1 MIRDSGNAGLAKSA
15 SGQPLST
22 RLATSSLGMTRRLGG
37 RRWHTV
43 HQTPMTMKRAIR
55 IGIVADYDPKNK
67 YHVATEQSVAHAAE
81 ALGVT
86 AESRWLD
93 TDTLDNTAAE
103 ARLAEC
109 DAIWCGT
116 SSPYRSMEGALRA
129 IRFARERG
137 WPFIGT

>member
-1 MIRDSGNAGLAKSA
+1 
-15 SGQPLST
+15 
-22 RLATSSLGMTRRLGG
+22 
-37 RRWHTV
+37 
-43 HQTPMTMKRAIR
+43 MKRAIR

-81 ALGVT
+81 ALGIA
-86 AESRWLD
+86 AESLWLD
-93 TDTLDNTAAE
+93 TDTLDNTASE

-137 WPFIGT
+137 WPFMGT

>member
-1 MIRDSGNAGLAKSA
+1 
-15 SGQPLST
+15 
-22 RLATSSLGMTRRLGG
+22 
-37 RRWHTV
+37 
-43 HQTPMTMKRAIR
+43 MKHAIR

-86 AESRWLD
+86 AESLWLN
-93 TDTLDNTAAE
+93 TDMLDKAAAE
-103 ARLAEC
+103 AHLAEC

-116 SSPYRSMEGALRA
+116 SSPYCSMEGALRA